1 METMRVGRCNVVRV
15 RETTRWRRDGDDSRA
30 TGGCDANCDDATT
43 RTTRL
48 TRDARDRRSRV
59 FSRRAQSGERRSLA
73 EAEALGVRVRD
84 WEEKEVRDASRASS
98 VEGPYRRRAS
108 ASGAFGSLTASANGR
123 VGGSPVRAD
132 VRQSVHKVARQK
144 GVSSGRTYTSKY
156 RGVHQTFPTGRWEAQ
171 FRRNGKPTSLGCFDR
186 EEEAAKAYDR
196 MMLWCELH
204 ASLLA
209 TTASP
214 QKQGAAALNFDVS
227 TYASELH
234 TLERLSQDD
243 LMQELR
249 RLGRSQASGQRN
261 VASIFT

>member
-1 METMRVGRCNVVRV
+1 MA
-15 RETTRWRRDGDDSRA
+15 TRWDDSRA
-30 TGGCDANCDDATT
+30 TGRCDCDCDDDDDATT

-48 TRDARDRRSRV
+48 TRDARDGRARV

-84 WEEKEVRDASRASS
+84 WEEQEVRDASRASS

>member
-48 TRDARDRRSRV
+48 TRDARDGRRGF

>member
-1 METMRVGRCNVVRV
+1 METMRVGRCNLVRV

-48 TRDARDRRSRV
+48 TRDARDGRRGF

>member
-1 METMRVGRCNVVRV
+1 METMRVGRCNLVRV

-48 TRDARDRRSRV
+48 TRDARDGRRGF

-73 EAEALGVRVRD
+73 ETEALGVRVRD

>member
-48 TRDARDRRSRV
+48 TRDARDGRARV

-84 WEEKEVRDASRASS
+84 WEEQEVRDASRASS

>member
-48 TRDARDRRSRV
+48 TRDARDGRRGF

-132 VRQSVHKVARQK
+132 ARQSVHKVARQK

>member
-1 METMRVGRCNVVRV
+1 MGRFARDRSMRC
-15 RETTRWRRDGDDSRA
+15 DCDD
-30 TGGCDANCDDATT
+30 DDDATT

-48 TRDARDRRSRV
+48 TRDARDGRARV

-84 WEEKEVRDASRASS
+84 WEEQEVRDASRASS

-108 ASGAFGSLTASANGR
+108 ASGAFGSLTASVNGR

>member
-1 METMRVGRCNVVRV
+1 MA
-15 RETTRWRRDGDDSRA
+15 TRWDDSRA
-30 TGGCDANCDDATT
+30 TGRCDCDCYDDDATT

-48 TRDARDRRSRV
+48 TRDARDGRRGF

-84 WEEKEVRDASRASS
+84 WEEQEVRDASRASS

-209 TTASP
+209 TTESP